1 MTDAKAELER
11 IQVALGA
18 ADEALADAFEARAK
32 ATLDLAALKAT
43 HPDAYFAVPREP
55 AVVERIAPRAPHVPS
70 AALRGVVREVLS
82 ACTHLMAPVEI
93 VYVGQEGGFGNLAAR
108 SHFGSSA
115 VLRPAVA
122 ATEALSEVE
131 RGHAS
136 FAVVPFETSY
146 DGAVTE
152 TLNLLARSDLKI
164 CAEIPIRRA
173 FHLLSRGGERTA
185 IKKIYA
191 AASAITACQT
201 FLTRRFPGV
210 LVIDVANGVVAAQ
223 RALEEPG
230 AAALATDI
238 VAAQSGLDYV
248 ERAIEDVADLETR
261 YVAVGNDFPP
271 RTGADRTA
279 IALVTHDAPGVLVA
293 CLKPFADRN
302 LNLYRLETRPAR
314 GWEWRYLILLELEGH
329 ITDRAVLAATEELRA
344 ASRYVKVLGSYPRVA
359 EA

>member
-1 MTDAKAELER
+1 MTDAKAELTR
-11 IQVALGA
+11 IQEALGA
-18 ADEALADAFEARAK
+18 ADDALADAFEARCK
-32 ATLDLAALKAT
+32 ATLDLAAWKT
-43 HPDAYFAVPREP
+43 EHPDAYFVAPRES
-55 AVVERIAPRAPHVPS
+55 AVFERVVGRAPHVPEP
-70 AALRGVVREVLS
+70 AMRRVVRETVS
-82 ACTHLMAPVEI
+82 ACAHLLAPIEI
-93 VYVGQEGGFGNLAAR
+93 VYVGQDGGFGNLAAR
-108 SHFGSSA
+108 SHFGNA
-115 VLRPAVA
+115 ARLRPTATA
-122 ATEALSEVE
+122 ADALSEVE

-136 FAVVPFETSY
+136 FAIVPFETSY

-173 FHLLSRGGERTA
+173 FHLLSRGGERAA

-191 AASAITACQT
+191 AASAITACQA
-201 FLTRRFPGV
+201 FLATRLPGV
-210 LVIDVANGVVAAQ
+210 LVIDVPNGVEAA
-223 RALEEPG
+223 RHAWEEPG
-230 AAALATDI
+230 AAALATEI

-248 ERAIEDVADLETR
+248 ERSIEDVADLETR

-329 ITDRAVLAATEELRA
+329 ITDRAVLAATEELRG

-359 EA
+359 ET